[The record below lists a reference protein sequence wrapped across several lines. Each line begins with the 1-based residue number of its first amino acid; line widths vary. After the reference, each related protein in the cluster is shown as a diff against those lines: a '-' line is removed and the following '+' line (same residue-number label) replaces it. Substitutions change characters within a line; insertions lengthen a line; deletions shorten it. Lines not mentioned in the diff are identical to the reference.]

1 MTNEEFGCHL
11 WRLIFERGWGSVKEF
26 AKAADVHYQTMLGY
40 VSGAHEPTRGKL
52 CRIRD
57 ALGCTWEELLG

>member
-1 MTNEEFGCHL
+1 MTNEEFGRHL
-11 WRLIFERGWGSVKEF
+11 WWLMVTHGWGSVKEF
-26 AKAADVHYQTMLGY
+26 SKASGMYYHTLLGY

-52 CRIRD
+52 CRIRE